1 MQIILITGQSG
12 TGKTT
17 ICKELC
23 NDDRYNFVNSYT
35 DRELREKD
43 EWGHTFVESSYMDLL
58 LERSDVVAQT
68 TIDEKRYC
76 TIRSQFDDNKIN
88 VYVVD
93 VYGINDV
100 FDAFPFAD
108 IMTILIRRNDIEAD
122 CVRIGRNVCV
132 PSREDVDFV
141 INNDSNVESVVGTI
155 QVLVGFDFF
164 KKPSHKVET
173 INDKL
178 DALDDKERH
187 LQEIRKSL
195 LTQLW
200 HLNYPAYKQLINYV
214 SEQVNNYF
222 DFEINITPDTSP
234 EIFDGYL
241 TFNLIAEYTYGDA
254 DWSTINS
261 LVERMSHYA
270 YEFCDQN
277 GYKDLAYR
285 LTIAEEYVGEHR

>member
-141 INNDSNVESVVGTI
+141 IDNDSNVESVVGTI

-241 TFNLIAEYTYGDA
+241 NFNLIAEYTYGDA

-261 LVERMSHYA
+261 LVEKMSHYA
-270 YEFCDQN
+270 HEFCDQN

-285 LTIAEEYVGEHR
+285 LTIAEEYVGEYR